1 MSIEKSD
8 DFDPDARLNCS
19 KIDSTYLD
27 HMFLCK
33 IGFVRKC
40 FFRKEV
46 VSFKHQNS
54 KHQLYPC

>member
-19 KIDSTYLD
+19 KIDSTFLD

-33 IGFVRKC
+33 IGFVKKW
-40 FFRKEV
+40 FL
-46 VSFKHQNS
+46 S
-54 KHQLYPC
+54 